1 MKIMNKDKM
10 VNFLKQVSFVGAII
24 FAATFLQFYWAMG
37 ELSERMSSA
46 CLDCWFVEDA
56 FFMSLITS
64 VFLALIFRLLLSKLN
79 LVFRVIIQLLLLIS
93 IWFYWDYTI
102 FVERESSWSTYLFNE
117 EIHYVVTLSVL
128 PILVMSFAAIFL
140 INYKSFIKNLFKN

>member
-1 MKIMNKDKM
+1 M
-10 VNFLKQVSFVGAII
+10 VNFLKQVSIVGAII

-64 VFLALIFRLLLSKLN
+64 IFLALIFRLLLSKLN
-79 LVFRVIIQLLLLIS
+79 FVFKMIIQFLLLIS
-93 IWFYWDYTI
+93 IWSFWNYNI
-102 FVERESSWSTYLFNE
+102 FVERESSWSTYLFDE
-117 EIHYVVTLSVL
+117 EIYYVSSMSIS
-128 PILVMSFAAIFL
+128 PILVLSFAAIFL
-140 INYKSFIKNLFKN
+140 INYKSFIKNLLKN